1 MGIVS
6 GAPQEQHGPR
16 IVVGVDDGAAASAGL
31 QWAVAEARR
40 RSAKLHVIRGL
51 PAARGADAS
60 ADPDVIAARDELEAL
75 LDKEARPELGP
86 ERVTSEVVTTDVG
99 PALVAAASNAT
110 LLVLG
115 STVRHESVAAL
126 VGSVA
131 RHCTEHATVPVVLVR
146 PGAPLSGDGR
156 IIVGLDNSLNGAEA
170 LKWAVAEGARTESPV
185 TAVYA
190 YDAASGLSAEEARR
204 HAEDELEMSVRSV
217 VGHRELPVHLDA
229 KTVVGHPGEALAAQ
243 AEGADLLVVGH
254 RRRGAVARALL
265 GSVSRHCARTASC
278 PVVVVPTPAA
288 RLLERLVPREQL
300 ADPYWPAEPY

>member
-1 MGIVS
+1 MT
-6 GAPQEQHGPR
+6 GAPEEQHSPH

-31 QWAVAEARR
+31 RWAVAEAGR
-40 RSAKLHVIRGL
+40 RSADLHVIRGL
-51 PAARGADAS
+51 PAGNGADEVAVS
-60 ADPDVIAARDELEAL
+60 AAREELEAL
-75 LDKEARPELGP
+75 LDKEARPELSAD
-86 ERVTSEVVTTDVG
+86 RVTAAVVTTEVG
-99 PALVAAASNAT
+99 PELVAAAASAQ

-131 RHCTEHATVPVVLVR
+131 RHATEHATCPVVLVR
-146 PGAPLSGDGR
+146 PDAPLSGDGR
-156 IIVGLDNSLNGAEA
+156 IIVGVDDSLGGAEA
-170 LKWAVAEGARTESPV
+170 LKWALAEGTRTGSAV

-190 YDAASGLSAEEARR
+190 YDDRAGAEARQA
-204 HAEDELEMSVRSV
+204 AEDELEMSVRSV

-229 KTVVGHPGEALAAQ
+229 KTVAGDPGEALAAH

-288 RLLERLVPREQL
+288 SLLERLVPREQL
-300 ADPYWPAEPY
+300 ADPH